1 MLQKTLPVLGI
12 VIFALLSGMVSDMS
26 AVAANVKSNLIVLVG
41 TFLCCLISHSPRI
54 FAQLASDIR
63 RSFNSQETDHKQH
76 HRPDPGPGQVEM
88 GQKGDIELDRQA
100 KKIDNSFL
108 RMGIEMVVDGY

>member
-1 MLQKTLPVLGI
+1 MLQKTLPVIGI

-63 RSFNSQETDHKQH
+63 RSFNSQETDHKNIIDQIQALA
-76 HRPDPGPGQVEM
+76 RLRWAE
-88 GQKGDIELDRQA
+88 GDIELDRQGQ
-100 KKIDNSFL
+100 KN
-108 RMGIEMVVDGY
+108 